1 MKKILK
7 FCSLFTIALTL
18 TFSFVSPVKA
28 AENDACNRQEGCR
41 VGERGAILVSEVG
54 HRALKS
60 STPNTRNKYARYYWE
75 DTPERPYNHYLH
87 PYSDINI
94 ATIYDGVVTQT
105 YGFNVYYDAYSAL
118 YCLDGNLEGGASLY
132 AERFLV
138 DGDYNKTVQAHD
150 YALMSIL
157 TNGSN
162 DYTDVATYWAK
173 LIAIRAITITFNLDK
188 TNLGG
193 SSAYNQYAIYGTL
206 NQWLSQ
212 DSTDYDRIASYVS
225 VKSKAQFAAYS
236 DWYYSGTVSS
246 PIETARNF
254 NFND

>member
-28 AENDACNRQEGCR
+28 AENDACNGQEGCR

-54 HRALKS
+54 HRSLKS

-105 YGFNVYYDAYSAL
+105 YGFNVYYFY
-118 YCLDGNLEGGASLY
+118 
-132 AERFLV
+132 
-138 DGDYNKTVQAHD
+138 
-150 YALMSIL
+150 I
-157 TNGSN
+157 
-162 DYTDVATYWAK
+162 
-173 LIAIRAITITFNLDK
+173 
-188 TNLGG
+188 TNL
-193 SSAYNQYAIYGTL
+193 Y
-206 NQWLSQ
+206 
-212 DSTDYDRIASYVS
+212 
-225 VKSKAQFAAYS
+225 
-236 DWYYSGTVSS
+236 
-246 PIETARNF
+246 
-254 NFND
+254 